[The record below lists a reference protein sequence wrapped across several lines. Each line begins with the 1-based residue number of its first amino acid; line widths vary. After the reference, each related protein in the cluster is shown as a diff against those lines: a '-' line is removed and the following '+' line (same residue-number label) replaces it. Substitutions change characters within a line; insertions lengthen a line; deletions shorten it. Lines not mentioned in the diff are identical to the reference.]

1 MAEIA
6 SLILKWYYYRGQIL
20 PAKSSS
26 GKPDHLI
33 CMYTATGHNN
43 AVLSLDVMGDLM
55 ITGSKGWFTLVDFY
69 RLKFVSYGVEA
80 QKRYPSIDSS

>member
-1 MAEIA
+1 
-6 SLILKWYYYRGQIL
+6 
-20 PAKSSS
+20 
-26 GKPDHLI
+26 
-33 CMYTATGHNN
+33 MYTATGHNN

-55 ITGSKGWFTLVDFY
+55 ITGSKGWFTLADFY